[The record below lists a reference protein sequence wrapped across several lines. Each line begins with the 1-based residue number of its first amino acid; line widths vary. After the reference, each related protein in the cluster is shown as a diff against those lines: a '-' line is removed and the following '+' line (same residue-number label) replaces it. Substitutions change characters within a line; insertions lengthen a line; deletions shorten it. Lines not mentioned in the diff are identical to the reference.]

1 MKKIISVL
9 TLLTI
14 LITAFCLPINASA
27 DTITSIEYLDNGDYI
42 ETVIEDTGISPLAS
56 TTVNKTKTSYY
67 KNSSGTVLWSVS
79 ITATFTYNGT
89 TSSCTSCYHS
99 TTAPS
104 SSWTIKSASHRK
116 AGNTATAT
124 ATATYTGATG
134 SQDYTRSV
142 TIQCSKDGVIS

>member
-1 MKKIISVL
+1 MKRFISI
-9 TLLTI
+9 LTI
-14 LITAFCLPINASA
+14 LVMTITAFCIPINASA

-42 ETVIEDTGISPLAS
+42 ETVIEDTGISASAS
-56 TTVNKTKTSYY
+56 TIITKTKTSYY
-67 KNSSGTVLWSVS
+67 KNSSGSVLWSVS
-79 ITATFTYNGT
+79 ITATFSYNGT

-99 TTAPS
+99 TTAPG

-124 ATATYTGATG
+124 ATATHTGTTG